1 MKWNLDPSH
10 SSIEFAVRHMG
21 LSTVRGRFTEF
32 DADIRADSDGAP
44 EHVEL
49 TIDAASITTGDENR
63 DNHLR
68 SGDFFD
74 AENHPKIRFVSTNV
88 EEHGDSYQLEGDL
101 TIRGTTKPVTLDV
114 NLAPARPDPF
124 GNLRA
129 AAVAQGE
136 INRKDWGLTWN
147 QVLEAGALL
156 VAEKVKMSID
166 LQATAPLDSAEQG
179 AGKGAAAAA
188 ASR

>member
-1 MKWNLDPSH
+1 MNWNLDPSH

-32 DADIRADSDGAP
+32 DADIEADSDGMP
-44 EHVEL
+44 SKVDL
-49 TIDAASITTGDENR
+49 TIDVASITTGEKDR

-68 SGDFFD
+68 SADFFD
-74 AENHPKIRFVSTNV
+74 VENHPKMRFVSNEITS
-88 EEHGDSYQLEGDL
+88 EGDTVKVGGDL
-101 TIRGTTKPVTLDV
+101 TIRGTTKPVSFDV
-114 NLAPARPDPF
+114 DLAEARPDPF

-129 AAVAQGE
+129 AAVAEGK

-156 VAEKVKMSID
+156 VGEDVRLSID
-166 LQATAPLDSAEQG
+166 LQAIAPMEA
-179 AGKGAAAAA
+179 AGEGEGDAARQA
-188 ASR
+188 ASGD

>member
-21 LSTVRGRFTEF
+21 LSTVRGRFQEF
-32 DADIRADSDGAP
+32 EADIEADADGTPQSVD
-44 EHVEL
+44 L
-49 TIDAASITTGDENR
+49 TIDVASITTGEKDR

-74 AENHPKIRFVSTNV
+74 AESHPKMRFVSK
-88 EEHGDSYQLEGDL
+88 EIEDLGDRYEIVGDL
-101 TIRGTTKPVTLDV
+101 TIRGTTKPVTFEID
-114 NLAPARPDPF
+114 LAPARPDPF

-129 AAVAQGE
+129 AAVAEGK
-136 INRKDWGLTWN
+136 INRKEWGLTWN

-156 VAEKVKMSID
+156 VGEDVRLSID
-166 LQATAPLDSAEQG
+166 LQAIAPMDSMSEG
-179 AGKGAAAAA
+179 AKERVEAGAA
-188 ASR
+188 RG

>member
-32 DADIRADSDGAP
+32 DAEIESDSEGAP
-44 EHVEL
+44 THVEL
-49 TIDAASITTGDENR
+49 TIDVASITTGDENR

-74 AENHPKIRFVSTNV
+74 VEKHPKIRFVSTNV
-88 EEHGDSYQLEGDL
+88 EEQGDSYQLEGDL

-114 NLAPARPDPF
+114 DLAPARPDPF

-129 AAVAQGE
+129 AVVAEGE

-166 LQATAPLDSAEQG
+166 LQAIAPLDSAQQG
-179 AGKGAAAAA
+179 AGKGAEA
-188 ASR
+188 ASASR